1 MKQNVSQCPVEHAMR
16 VLGGRWRILLVYY
29 LLEGPRRF
37 SDLRRD
43 LRPISQRMLTLE
55 LRAFESLGL
64 VERTVYPE
72 VPPRVEYSLT
82 EEGRRLRAVVDV
94 MGDVGERLSALEQQR
109 AAAA

>member
-1 MKQNVSQCPVEHAMR
+1 MKQNVSYCPVEHAMR

-29 LLEGPRRF
+29 LLEGPKRF
-37 SDLRRD
+37 SELRRA
-43 LRPISQRMLTLE
+43 LPRISQRMLTLE

-64 VERTVYPE
+64 VARTVYPE

-82 EEGRRLRAVVDV
+82 DEGRQLRAAVDV
-94 MGDVGERLSALEQQR
+94 MGEIGERLSALERQR